1 MIYIQAGTES
11 ASIPSE
17 NANMKVICKMGAAH
31 CISAH
36 EIARNLCVNHVHLN
50 PGGTTNV
57 L

>member
-1 MIYIQAGTES
+1 MIDIQAGTES

-17 NANMKVICKMGAAH
+17 NANMKVIYQMGAAH

-36 EIARNLCVNHVHLN
+36 DIARILCVNHVHLN
-50 PGGTTNV
+50 PGGTTTV